1 MSDKINWINGGIKKE
16 VLYTQE
22 RRNQI
27 FSLIQEKKSVSVR
40 ELSEVFGISGT
51 TIRLDLTDLEKT
63 GLITRTHGGAVLRK
77 NAPLVNRE
85 PQIHERA
92 NQEQKARIA
101 ACAVHYVQPGD
112 TLLLDTGTTLE
123 VFARTLAAHDFGK
136 NRGITIYSNDFDV
149 IHDLEDTSFELNL
162 LGGRVR
168 NGFHYC
174 CGENVLREV
183 SRYHFRR
190 LFLATSALSADGLT
204 TVNSDLAELKKVM
217 IRSAQ
222 QVILLA
228 DSSKVGLVDFQ
239 KFANLTDIQVFITD
253 DGISPSD
260 LDMLKEKIP
269 DVQVV

>member
-1 MSDKINWINGGIKKE
+1 MSDKINWNNGGIKKE

-101 ACAVHYVQPGD
+101 ACAVIAMKIKESWLGKSEGEPVEKKG
-112 TLLLDTGTTLE
+112 LE
-123 VFARTLAAHDFGK
+123 KWKERIFSNK
-136 NRGITIYSNDFDV
+136 GITYEEI
-149 IHDLEDTSFELNL
+149 LAMKEAA
-162 LGGRVR
+162 
-168 NGFHYC
+168 
-174 CGENVLREV
+174 REAAEEV
-183 SRYHFRR
+183 
-190 LFLATSALSADGLT
+190 ATKA
-204 TVNSDLAELKKVM
+204 LKK
-217 IRSAQ
+217 
-222 QVILLA
+222 
-228 DSSKVGLVDFQ
+228 
-239 KFANLTDIQVFITD
+239 
-253 DGISPSD
+253 
-260 LDMLKEKIP
+260 
-269 DVQVV
+269 

>member
-1 MSDKINWINGGIKKE
+1 M
-16 VLYTQE
+16 
-22 RRNQI
+22 
-27 FSLIQEKKSVSVR
+27 R

-51 TIRLDLTDLEKT
+51 TIRLDLTDLGKT
-63 GLITRTHGGAVLRK
+63 GLITRTHGGVVLRK

-92 NQEQKARIA
+92 NQEQKAHCRL
-101 ACAVHYVQPGD
+101 C
-112 TLLLDTGTTLE
+112 
-123 VFARTLAAHDFGK
+123 RTLCPAGRYAVIRYRHHTGSICANAGSARFRKK

-217 IRSAQ
+217 IRSASG
-222 QVILLA
+222 
-228 DSSKVGLVDFQ
+228 SSFWPTLQGGPGGLSEIRQ
-239 KFANLTDIQVFITD
+239 
-253 DGISPSD
+253 
-260 LDMLKEKIP
+260 P
-269 DVQVV
+269 DRHTSIHHR